1 LIRSIFAFALLFTS
15 AALNA
20 ATMVAVVNDRLQSFD
35 TDTGLFVAVNWSG
48 SADIQGNSIT
58 AGGGQIY
65 GYGANSGLIQKYS
78 GESLDYVGNV
88 PDSAPTWL
96 ADPSTYIYG
105 DGFVWGYNPNFPGG
119 YGYNVETGALRSF
132 ANGPTDTNLLAFG
145 SSTLFTFNA
154 ASGVV
159 YTSDATTGLPTVGD
173 GYFLTSGMSGDSL
186 VYGDGM
192 LFGSNGAGFINKYD
206 AATGVYLGQIDV
218 TGTLSNSLIY
228 GEGVLYSQDVAGI
241 LQRYDASSGAYL
253 GDFANFSGNVGAEW
267 AFVPT
272 VVPVPAAVWLFASA
286 LAGLGFVKRKRPGI
300 VA

>member
-1 LIRSIFAFALLFTS
+1 
-15 AALNA
+15 
-20 ATMVAVVNDRLQSFD
+20 MVAVVNGRLQSFD
-35 TDTGLFVAVNWSG
+35 TATGLFVAANWSG
-48 SADIQGNSIT
+48 SVDIQENSIT

-88 PDSAPTWL
+88 PDLAPTWL
-96 ADPSTYIYG
+96 SDPSTYIYG
-105 DGFVWGYNPNFPGG
+105 DGFVWSYSENILGG
-119 YGYNVETGALRSF
+119 YGYNVETGAVRDF
-132 ANGPTDTNLLAFG
+132 YNGPTDTNLLAFG
-145 SSTLFTFNA
+145 NSTLFTFDA
-154 ASGVV
+154 ASGTV
-159 YTSDATTGLPTVGD
+159 YTSEATTGWPTVGD

-218 TGTLSNSLIY
+218 AGTLSNSLIY
-228 GEGVLYSQDVAGI
+228 GEGVLYSKDVAGI
-241 LQRYDASSGAYL
+241 LQRYDANTGAYL
-253 GDFANFSGNVGAEW
+253 GDFANFPAYVDAEW

-286 LAGLGFVKRKRPGI
+286 LAGLGFVKRKSPGI